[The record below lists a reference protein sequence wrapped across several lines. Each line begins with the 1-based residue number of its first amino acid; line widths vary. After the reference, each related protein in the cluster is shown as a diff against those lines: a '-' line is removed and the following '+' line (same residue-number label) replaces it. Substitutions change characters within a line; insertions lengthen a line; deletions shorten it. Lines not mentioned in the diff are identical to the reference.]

1 MNKVTFHSLPY
12 LFKKELT
19 KLDLAILDKLTAD
32 EDDIYYPVL
41 LDFPE
46 GKLTWKANLKH
57 DEVLKVFEKAD
68 LTEVFERVKKEELS
82 SFKQDFQ
89 VSKIA
94 PVAHM
99 ICQVWSL
106 DGKTIER
113 ESVLL
118 TLEDWLPIV
127 KLVMDKDEYTMSDLK
142 PLLPEKKYARLVS
155 RHPNMENLKFITIPD
170 AERIASEL
178 QPEGEVCDEIC
189 SRDDGNGNQHHLVA
203 DIMADGIEI
212 HGEAIVDGDIE
223 QTGSILVDNL
233 ALFHQ
238 RLGVYKPASIMR
250 LLAMWGEEG
259 DATLDVIKE
268 KLRRRRIIKLRR

>member
-1 MNKVTFHSLPY
+1 MNKVTFHSHPY

-19 KLDLAILDKLTAD
+19 KLDSAILDKLTAD

-41 LDFPE
+41 QDLPD
-46 GKLTWKANLKH
+46 GKFTYKTHLKH
-57 DEVLKVFEKAD
+57 EEVLKVFEKAD
-68 LTEVFERVKKEELS
+68 MTEVFERVKKEELS
-82 SFKQDFQ
+82 SFKSDFQ

-94 PVAHM
+94 PVAYM
-99 ICQVWSL
+99 TCQVWSL

-113 ESVLL
+113 GLALL
-118 TLEDWLPIV
+118 KLEDWLPIV
-127 KLVMDKDEYTMSDLK
+127 KLVMNKDEYTMSDVK
-142 PLLPEKKYARLVS
+142 AIMPEKPYARFAE
-155 RHPNMENLKFITIPD
+155 RHPDIVNSKFITIPD

-178 QPEGEVCDEIC
+178 QPEEEVCDEIC

-212 HGEAIVDGDIE
+212 HGEAIVDSEIG
-223 QTGSILVDNL
+223 QTGSLLVDNPS
-233 ALFHQ
+233 LFHQ

-259 DATLDVIKE
+259 DATLDVIRKR
-268 KLRRRRIIKLRR
+268 LRRRRIIKLRR